1 MVKRILVTGCGSGL
15 GQSLLEQGSMRG
27 HLMVP
32 HYRRNTG
39 IYDVLQGDIG
49 RVDFPDRFEEA
60 LYKHNVNVFINN
72 AAVYIKGSILDMA
85 DSEIDDVLRTNL
97 SAPMKLLKRA
107 YKFFKEKG
115 KGQIVNINSLTAKG
129 SSPSESVYCAS
140 KTGLSA
146 FSKCLQL
153 EAIGTGVEI
162 MDVYP
167 GAMRTRMTSH
177 REDAHTLMS
186 VKEVAAGILD
196 NLDKETYY
204 VNELVLRKRNER
216 SFTA

>member
-1 MVKRILVTGCGSGL
+1 
-15 GQSLLEQGSMRG
+15 
-27 HLMVP
+27 
-32 HYRRNTG
+32 
-39 IYDVLQGDIG
+39 
-49 RVDFPDRFEEA
+49 
-60 LYKHNVNVFINN
+60 
-72 AAVYIKGSILDMA
+72 
-85 DSEIDDVLRTNL
+85 
-97 SAPMKLLKRA
+97 
-107 YKFFKEKG
+107 
-115 KGQIVNINSLTAKG
+115 
-129 SSPSESVYCAS
+129 
-140 KTGLSA
+140 
-146 FSKCLQL
+146 
-153 EAIGTGVEI
+153 